1 MQVNKKMNSQK
12 KIKVLFVCMGNIC
25 RSPTAH
31 GVFEKMV
38 KDAGLTNKIEVDSA
52 GTHSYH
58 IGSQP
63 DQRSQQTALT
73 HGVDLSYIRAR
84 QVTSEDFDYFD
95 YILAMDHDNFSD
107 LSRLSTKH
115 NFNKLHLF
123 LNFAPKLKPNSKV
136 PDPYYGGARGFD
148 NVYDIVAQASEGLLC
163 DIQLL
168 T

>member
-1 MQVNKKMNSQK
+1 MNKDK

-38 KDAGLTNKIEVDSA
+38 KDAGLTDKIEVDSA

-63 DQRSQQTALT
+63 DQRSQQTALA

-84 QVTSEDFDYFD
+84 QVTSTDFDYFD
-95 YILAMDHDNFSD
+95 YVLAMDDDNYNNLSQLSNKDNF
-107 LSRLSTKH
+107 H
-115 NFNKLHLF
+115 KLHLF
-123 LNFAPKLKPNSKV
+123 LNFAPRLKPNSKV
-136 PDPYYGGARGFD
+136 PDPYYGGERGFD
-148 NVYDIVAQASEGLLC
+148 NVYDLVVQASEGLLLE
-163 DIQLL
+163 IQSN
-168 T
+168 